1 MKKFIRIF
9 LLAGVTLIPG
19 FRLWA
24 QELRAGIDFDRMILP
39 KVEFRSKLQLRKAF
53 IDQRRYYAIAQAGLE
68 YKIIEELHMAGT
80 FRYAL
85 GSMGMSE
92 NSPTQYHDKMRFT
105 LETKVRSKRFDKG
118 VRLRY
123 RLRYQ
128 HSRTLQGNHKDYLRN
143 KLTLDYKFNKELNPY
158 VAGELYFRLGENEIQ
173 GFRLYLGTEIQLF
186 NREAELS
193 YILEGEFEDSYFQ
206 SSHMIGIFLRV

>member
-1 MKKFIRIF
+1 MKKFTRIF

-39 KVEFRSKLQLRKAF
+39 KVEFLSKLQLRRTF
-53 IDQRRYYAIAQAGLE
+53 IDQHTYYAIAQAGLE
-68 YKIIEELHMAGT
+68 YKIIEELSMAGT

-92 NSPTQYHDKMRFT
+92 NSPTPFHDKMRFT

-128 HSRTLQGNHKDYLRN
+128 HSSTYQGNHKDYLRN
-143 KLTLDYKFNKELNPY
+143 KLTLDYKFTKEMNPY
-158 VAGELYFRLGENEIQ
+158 IAGELYYRLDENEIQ
-173 GFRLYLGTEIQLF
+173 RFRLYLGTEIQIF

-193 YILEGEFEDSYFQ
+193 YILEGDFEDSYFR
-206 SSHMIGIFLRV
+206 SFHMIGLFLRV